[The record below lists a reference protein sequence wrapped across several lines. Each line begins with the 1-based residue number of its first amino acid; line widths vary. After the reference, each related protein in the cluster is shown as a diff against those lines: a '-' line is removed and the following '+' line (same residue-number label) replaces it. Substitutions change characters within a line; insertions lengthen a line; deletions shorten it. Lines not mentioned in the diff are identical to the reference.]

1 MRSSSLV
8 IGLLLGIG
16 ASLASA
22 VCAAADGDE
31 LRLGPGIELGATFR
45 LHVDQGHGLELDRY
59 SQNYGFSFGVDLNRY
74 VGIEVETS
82 QSQSDLQWR
91 GHMIGEYGMFTLI
104 PQVRLS
110 YPVLEGRLIP
120 YLVAGAGFGHNEF
133 NDRKRDGIG
142 LSIHGND
149 TRVVGAVG
157 IGAEYRV
164 ADNVGLGAE
173 LRYLVSRGNEIE
185 IEGTHQTLNLD
196 QLIVQA
202 RLRVLF
208 PERGDPPEA
217 AYYTDGRWFLDV
229 RWGGAFTTHN
239 RISDHLEAQPGLD
252 AIGGEVDQLI
262 HFGVGWDFTRH
273 LGVELILGGYSPK
286 LAIPEVGTVAEYAL
300 YYAVPQFRARFPV
313 LGGRLVPYVLA
324 GVGGSYVE
332 VKDLKPRGYPIGI
345 RGTGVAVAGA
355 LGGGV
360 DYMVA
365 SNIALGFELQ
375 YLISRSNT
383 ITTGGH
389 SEHVDLDALLMTGGL
404 RIYFG
409 KGTAH

>member
-1 MRSSSLV
+1 MRFRPLL
-8 IGLLLGIG
+8 IGLLLGLG
-16 ASLASA
+16 AALAPRA
-22 VCAAADGDE
+22 GVAADEDQLSFGA
-31 LRLGPGIELGATFR
+31 GIGLGATFR
-45 LHVDQGHGLELDRY
+45 LHVDQGHGLQVDRY

-91 GHMIGEYGMFTLI
+91 GGMIGEYGMFTLI

-110 YPVLEGRLIP
+110 YPVLDGRLIP
-120 YLVAGAGFGHNEF
+120 YFVAGAGFGHNEF

-149 TRVVGAVG
+149 TRIVGAVG

-173 LRYLVSRGNEIE
+173 VRYLVSRGNEIE
-185 IEGTHQTLNLD
+185 IEGTRQTLNLD

-208 PERGDPPEA
+208 PERGDPPAA
-217 AYYTDGRWFLDV
+217 AYLTDGRWYIDI
-229 RWGGAFTTHN
+229 RYGGAFTTHDH
-239 RISDHLEAQPGLD
+239 IADHLDMQPGLD
-252 AIGGEVDQLI
+252 AIGGEVDQLFS
-262 HFGVGWDFTRH
+262 FGAGWDFARH
-273 LGVELILGGYSPK
+273 LGVELTFGGYSPK
-286 LAIPEVGTVAEYAL
+286 LAVPELGTVAEYAL
-300 YYAVPQFRARFPV
+300 YYVIPQLRARFPL
-313 LGGRLVPYVLA
+313 LGGRLVPYVLG

-332 VKDLKPRGYPIGI
+332 VKDKKPRGQPIGI
-345 RGTGVAVAGA
+345 RGTTVAIAGA
-355 LGGGV
+355 LGAGV

-365 SNIALGFELQ
+365 SNIALGFEVE
-375 YLISRSNT
+375 YLLSRGNS
-383 ITTGGH
+383 ITVSAH
-389 SEHVDLDALLMTGGL
+389 SQHVDLDALLMTGGL